1 MSSDASG
8 PVFDCLL
15 DRRLKRLRI
24 RLLGGHAASPWQ
36 GAPVHVPLTRSVCCS
51 ELMSEGQQVD
61 SLYAG
66 KGETARA
73 LAMTNFR
80 SGTHSPS
87 CFCWAVHLL
96 SSVPDQRVKPCCL
109 SASRCLAGVTWTL
122 IATDLVGRGIDFA
135 DVNTVINYDLPG
147 DGMTYVHRIGRAGRA
162 GRLGEPMH
170 DSRLYAPDL
179 LALSTAHAPPYGEEC
194 GCSGPC
200 IRLICCLVGS
210 ALLLRQQLIPLDMTG
225 HEQLVL
231 ACQLTGHARK

>member
-8 PVFDCLL
+8 PVLDCLL
-15 DRRLKRLRI
+15 DRRLKYLRI

-36 GAPVHVPLTRSVCCS
+36 GAPVHVPLTSSVCCS
-51 ELMSEGQQVD
+51 ELISEGQQVD

-96 SSVPDQRVKPCCL
+96 SSVPTQCVKPCCL
-109 SASRCLAGVTWTL
+109 SALSCLAGVTWTL

-170 DSRLYAPDL
+170 EIRLYDAPDL
-179 LALSTAHAPPYGEEC
+179 LALSTAHALPYGEEC
-194 GCSGPC
+194 GCSRPC
-200 IRLICCLVGS
+200 IGLIRCLIGL
-210 ALLLRQQLIPLDMTG
+210 ALLSWQHVIPLG
-225 HEQLVL
+225 HEQLVS
-231 ACQLTGHARK
+231 ACQLTGHAPK